1 MATARLQQEM
11 EELRKEVKEL
21 HSVLSTLLSQK
32 SDSTSMCSH
41 GISSNEFCSTCESNA
56 GYYDAFEPHLRDSG
70 EYSTPRSHLPEHA
83 VAAPQKPHSS
93 ARRRPAT
100 PPRAYSGVSHSGA
113 PPRAHSGAPPRAHS
127 GAPPRAHSGAPRAHS
142 GAQPRAHSG
151 VSHHSGASHY
161 EDSSQNCRHG
171 INTHVYCIDCES

>member
-1 MATARLQQEM
+1 MATAQLQQEM

-41 GISSNEFCSTCESNA
+41 GISSHEFCSTCESNA
-56 GYYDAFEPHLRDSG
+56 RYYDAFEPHFGDSG
-70 EYSTPRSHLPEHA
+70 EYSTPRSHLPEHT

-93 ARRRPAT
+93 ARRRPRT
-100 PPRAYSGVSHSGA
+100 
-113 PPRAHSGAPPRAHS
+113 PPRAHSAA
-127 GAPPRAHSGAPRAHS
+127 
-142 GAQPRAHSG
+142 PRAHSG
-151 VSHHSGASHY
+151 VSHHSGAPPRAHSGVSHHSGTPHY